1 MYKRIWIALL
11 FVCLLLSFV
20 APAYAAEE
28 EEAESVKLRIST
40 EEQLL
45 AFAEECR
52 LDSYSWNLEVSLEAD
67 LDLTGI
73 AFEGIPIFSGTFDG
87 NGHTISGVEITVD
100 GSVQGFFRY
109 VTATAVIR
117 DLNIRGSICPG
128 GSRGQ
133 VGGIAGSNSG
143 TIENCSFDGV
153 VSGGDYVGGLVGV
166 NTVSGIL
173 ENGRVQGEVYGNHFV
188 GGMAGKNNGVIRS
201 CVNSAAVNNT
211 AQENSVKLSDIT
223 IDSLVSSES
232 ASTATDIGGIAGNSN
247 GVIRDCENQGSV
259 GYLLMG
265 YNIGGIAG
273 TQSGYIVN
281 CVNRGE
287 VRGRKEVGGIVGQ
300 MEPTALVEYDED
312 ALQILQGQLETMSSI
327 ANKTASNV
335 QSTAQ
340 ALYSQVNELQDQV
353 EDAMDAVSML
363 LPDMDDPQLPDE
375 DSLQAARNNIS
386 SSLSGM
392 SQTLQGMNATTTS
405 AMGTLSNNL
414 YALQNQINA
423 MSATLGNVS
432 ETLGGSITD
441 VSDADT
447 EDDLTGKVAGCVNYG
462 DVVADLNAGGIAGA
476 MALENDLDIEE
487 DFTSIGETS
496 LNFESE
502 LRAVILDCENHAA
515 VTAQKQQAGGI
526 VGWQSMGL
534 VKNSR
539 NTGDVG
545 AEDADYIGGISG
557 KSGGYIRLCSARCA
571 LSGDA
576 YVGGIA
582 GAAVIV
588 TDCRSMVTVSGSER
602 LGAVLGLREE
612 DSSAE
617 ETPLSGN
624 YYLSVSEDIG
634 AIDGISY
641 DGLAQPLTEEAF
653 FALEDLPDLFQNV
666 TVTFCFEDGTIR
678 QISLTAGDKL
688 AQSQIPAVPEKAG
701 FVGEWEGL
709 AEADLSHILF
719 DLTFEAKYTGH
730 SVTLQSDALGEN
742 GLPILLVQG
751 DFTPDAQV
759 CLTELAETPELEEGE
774 TLLGAWHLSLSGSE
788 AVTAARLQIPDGCDG
803 DSAAVQVRGSDG
815 SWKTVELTADGSYLV
830 FPLEDGD
837 DAIALIQLS
846 SSHWLPAVAAA
857 AAAGIVLVC
866 LLIWRRKR
874 RSGKK

>member
-1 MYKRIWIALL
+1 MDKRIWIVWLSL
-11 FVCLLLSFV
+11 CLLLSFA
-20 APAYAAEE
+20 APACAVE
-28 EEAESVKLRIST
+28 EEAAESVSLRIST

-67 LDLTGI
+67 LDLTGM
-73 AFEGIPIFSGTFDG
+73 AFEGIPVFSGTFEG
-87 NGHTISGVEITVD
+87 NGHTVCGVEITAD
-100 GSVQGFFRY
+100 GSVLGFFRY
-109 VTATAVIR
+109 LTATAVIR
-117 DLNIRGSICPG
+117 NLNIRGSVCPG

-143 TIENCSFDGV
+143 TIENCSFDGM
-153 VSGGDYVGGLVGV
+153 VSGGDYVGGLAGI
-166 NTVSGIL
+166 NTVSGVL
-173 ENGRVQGEVYGNHFV
+173 ESGHVQGEICGNHFV

-201 CVNSAAVNNT
+201 CMNSAAVNNT

-232 ASTATDIGGIAGNSN
+232 SGTATDIGGIAGNSS

-265 YNIGGIAG
+265 YNVGGIAG

-281 CVNRGE
+281 CVNRGK
-287 VRGRKEVGGIVGQ
+287 VLGRKETGGIVGQ
-300 MEPTALVEYDED
+300 MEPAALVEYDED
-312 ALQILQGQLETMSSI
+312 ALQILKGQLETMGSLT
-327 ANKTASNV
+327 NKTASNV

-340 ALYSQVNELQDQV
+340 ALYSQVNDLQDQV
-353 EDAMDAVSML
+353 EDAKDAVGML
-363 LPDMDDPQLPDE
+363 LPDLDDPQLPDL
-375 DSLQAARNNIS
+375 DSIQAARNNLS

-392 SQTLQGMNATTTS
+392 GQTLQGMQSTTQS
-405 AMGTLSNNL
+405 AIGTLSNNL
-414 YALQNQINA
+414 YALQNQISA

-432 ETLGGSITD
+432 ETLGGSIDD

-447 EDDLTGKVAGCVNYG
+447 PDDLTGKVANCVNYG
-462 DVVADLNAGGIAGA
+462 EVLADLNAGGIAGA

-487 DFTSIGETS
+487 DLTSIGETS

-502 LRAVILDCENHAA
+502 LRAVILDCENHGA
-515 VTAQKQQAGGI
+515 VTAEKQQAGGI

-534 VKNSR
+534 VRDCR

-557 KSGGYIRLCSARCA
+557 KSGGYIRTCSARCA

-582 GAAVIV
+582 GAAAIV

-612 DSSAE
+612 DSGEE

-624 YYLSVSEDIG
+624 YYLSVAEDMG

-641 DGLAQPLTEEAF
+641 DGLAQPLPEKAF

-666 TVTFCFEDGTIR
+666 TVTFCYEDGTER
-678 QISLTAGDKL
+678 QISLTSGSRL

-701 FVGEWEGL
+701 FTGEWEGL
-709 AEADLSHILF
+709 AQADLSHILF
-719 DLTFEAKYTGH
+719 DLTFEAKYTAH

-751 DFTPDAQV
+751 DFAPDAQV
-759 CLTELAETPELEEGE
+759 CLTNLAETPELEEGE
-774 TLLGAWHLSLSGSE
+774 TLLAAWRVSLSGSE
-788 AVTAARLQIPDGCDG
+788 AVTAARLQIPDGCDA
-803 DSAAVQVRGSDG
+803 DSASVLVRGSGG
-815 SWKTVELTADGSYLV
+815 SWKTADLTADGSYLV

-837 DAIALIQLS
+837 DAVALIQVS
-846 SSHWLPAVAAA
+846 TSDWLLAAAVAAA
-857 AAAGIVLVC
+857 AAGIALTG
-866 LLIWRRKR
+866 LLIWRKKR
-874 RSGKK
+874 RSKK